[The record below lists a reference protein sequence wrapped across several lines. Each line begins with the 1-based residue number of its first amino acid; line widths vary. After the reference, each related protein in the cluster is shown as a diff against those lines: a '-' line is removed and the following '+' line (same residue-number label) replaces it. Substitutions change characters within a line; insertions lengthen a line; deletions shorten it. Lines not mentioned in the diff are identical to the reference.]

1 MKSNRKA
8 SKPSTRY
15 QSRLPRPKV
24 TKTNKT
30 IDVTEIN
37 SKFTPST
44 PTQIRADTRQTILQA
59 NKILQTSTNKI
70 ALITAPTGSGKT
82 HSVIEE
88 VKLRFGAKLL
98 SSKIAICLPTRANVF
113 NLGELSR
120 HLDASFGMHVGGEG
134 GDYTNPNDNGVI
146 YTYGKLFEMLKFDP
160 LLSQFEE
167 LIFDEADILSSG
179 QEIRWI
185 PVIKWL
191 LVNRPELKII
201 LMSATLDIEGYKE
214 LFDVTDELIFDNPGL
229 SRPRPIQSLYITDQA
244 ARERSLTHPINSN
257 SYMST
262 TIDAVEAV
270 IEGKNPLTPGEVGL
284 VFLPTISSVERVAQK
299 IASKYEDQVE
309 VRILHSKKL
318 KEDLESD
325 ILTPIEKGKIGIMV
339 ATDIIG
345 RGINFSDELL
355 INRVIHS
362 GLSNRR
368 IYNQVTRR
376 DILTVD
382 YASTNDI
389 TQAFGRAGRSM
400 KDVRRVVGLCL
411 QPIKNLKKNLS
422 ASLNST
428 DPTQMILQT
437 SRVLKKIKTLKRA
450 KSIPASL
457 QEFINPV
464 VVDESRIRIAIEKL
478 KSLDAIDL
486 NENITDFGTFL
497 IDINMDLDY
506 GMMIYQALGTNY
518 LRELCDILSLASKT
532 SYLIDFTTKNFYIEY
547 TKRLAKSHG
556 VNNDLMVLSRIL
568 SSVETLEDASH
579 IGINFLVLQEA
590 RLASLQLQKSLK
602 TMGHK
607 INIIDEPIDDYLSGI
622 ALNALT
628 DSLLMF
634 KKKYGRNGVQ
644 YMDYLH
650 LASNSIFTLSP
661 SSICNINQSK
671 YIVSTNCASVGG
683 VITATEAIPVDP
695 STYMGSNWILSR
707 QIGAVNEFD
716 PKTGKGSI
724 QSNLTFKGYV
734 KETVLES
741 VDIDFEGGKEA
752 SQALAI
758 HLVNNSGLFP
768 FLNVNIDTL
777 NRIMTYQTTIINPK
791 ETLIRFYSKL
801 LIDSNITTIQA
812 IKPMVLKLEYIV
824 TSDQAKQI
832 NKHYPTRVFDYEVK
846 YIEIKTKSYAP
857 VIELT
862 PQELLDKPLITS
874 ISKKFT
880 HKVYTNIATP
890 RYKPEYKPISE
901 ASTKKAKSTLT
912 IALNLALEQ
921 HQESELGALNDFA
934 SVPELPSP
942 IQYAVDPHSNLPL
955 FIYPYIIIDYNS
967 KAILHWADRKNS
979 SNQELSRISKAISSQ
994 EFNLAA
1000 KELILSQKPDELL
1013 AKLLASCGNNSL
1025 DHDYIEKKTLLESI
1039 RSNINHPSLASQVNK
1054 IITELEQE
1062 IEYTIRGKTGLLTI
1076 QDSFKQFNTKYH
1088 NKRSDGHNYKLMVD
1102 KQRIAYTTEQ
1112 EGITKS
1118 SLNYQV
1124 VDHLS
1129 KVLNNYVNIK
1139 FKTISEELFDK

>member
-24 TKTNKT
+24 VKTNKT

-44 PTQIRADTRQTILQA
+44 PTQIRIDTRQTILKA
-59 NKILQTSTNKI
+59 NQILNSSTNKI

-88 VKLRFGAKLL
+88 VKLRFGKKLL
-98 SSKIAICLPTRANVF
+98 SSKVAICLPTRANVF

-134 GDYTNPNDNGVI
+134 GDYTKQTDTGVI

-191 LVNRPELKII
+191 MVNRPELKII
-201 LMSATLDIEGYKE
+201 LMSATLDLQGYKE
-214 LFDVTDELIFDNPGL
+214 LFEVSEELIFDNPGL
-229 SRPRPIQSLYITDQA
+229 SRPRPIQSLYITDQG
-244 ARERSLTHPINSN
+244 ARERNLTHPINSN

-262 TIDAVEAV
+262 TIDAVEAM
-270 IEGKNPLTPGEVGL
+270 IEGKSTLTPGEVGL

-299 IASKYEDQVE
+299 IAEKYEDQVE

-318 KEDLESD
+318 KEELESD
-325 ILTPIEKGKIGIMV
+325 ILRPIEKGKIGIMV

-345 RGINFSDELL
+345 RGINFSDDLL

-382 YASTNDI
+382 YASINDI

-400 KDVRRVVGLCL
+400 KDNRRVVGLCL

-422 ASLNST
+422 SSLNST

-437 SRVLKKIKTLKRA
+437 SRILKKIKTLKRA
-450 KSIPASL
+450 KSVPSSL

-464 VVDESRIRIAIEKL
+464 VVDESRIRIAIDKL
-478 KSLDAIDL
+478 KSLGAIDSQ
-486 NENITDFGTFL
+486 ENITDFGTFL

-518 LRELCDILSLASKT
+518 LRELCDILSLAAKT
-532 SYLIDFTTKNFYIEY
+532 SYLIDFKTKNFYIEY
-547 TKRLAKSHG
+547 TKRLAKTNG
-556 VNNDLMVLSRIL
+556 VNNDLMVLSDIL
-568 SSVETLEDASH
+568 TKVDTLEDATNK
-579 IGINFLVLQEA
+579 GINFLVIQEA
-590 RLASLQLQKSLK
+590 RITSLQLQKSLK
-602 TMGHK
+602 SMGHK
-607 INIIDEPIDDYLSGI
+607 INLIDEPINEYLSNI

-661 SSICNINQSK
+661 SSICNINQST
-671 YIVSTNCASVGG
+671 YIVATNCASVGG

-695 STYMGSNWILSR
+695 YNYMGSNWILCR
-707 QIGAVNEFD
+707 ELGNVNSFD
-716 PKTGKGSI
+716 PLTGKGSI

-734 KETVLES
+734 KETILETS
-741 VDIDFEGGKEA
+741 NIEFEGGKEA
-752 SQALAI
+752 CQAMAVYLLDNEQAFDWLA
-758 HLVNNSGLFP
+758 VNN
-768 FLNVNIDTL
+768 NTI
-777 NRIMTYQTTIINPK
+777 NRVLTYQTIQLKPK
-791 ETLIRFYSKL
+791 DTLLNFYTSKL
-801 LIDSNITTIQA
+801 IEGNITTTKNL
-812 IKPMVLKLEYIV
+812 KPLILNLEYMV
-824 TSDQAKQI
+824 SKDKAKKI
-832 NKHYPTRVFDYEVK
+832 NAHYPTQVFEYQVK
-846 YIEIKTKSYAP
+846 YIEIKTKTYAP

-874 ISKKFT
+874 ISQKFT

-890 RYKPEYKPISE
+890 GYKPEYKPITE
-901 ASTKKAKSTLT
+901 ASSKKAKSTISLL
-912 IALNLALEQ
+912 LNSILEQ
-921 HQESELGALNDFA
+921 NQEVELGPLNAFEE
-934 SVPELPSP
+934 VPVLPDP
-942 IQYAVDPHSNLPL
+942 IQYALDPHSALPL
-955 FIYPYIIIDYNS
+955 YIYPYIIIDYNS
-967 KAILHWADRKNS
+967 IVILHWADRKNS
-979 SNQELSRISKAISSQ
+979 SNQELSRISKAILSQ
-994 EFNLAA
+994 KLNLEA
-1000 KELILSQKPDELL
+1000 KELILSDKPDTLL
-1013 AKLLASCGNNSL
+1013 SQLLTSCGNNSL
-1025 DHDYIEKKTLLESI
+1025 DHDYIEMKTMLASI
-1039 RSNINHPSLASQVNK
+1039 RSNINHPNLVLQVNK
-1054 IITELEQE
+1054 LISDLENEIT
-1062 IEYTIRGKTGLLTI
+1062 YTIRGKTGLEQILTA
-1076 QDSFKQFNTKYH
+1076 FKAFKNSYH
-1088 NKRSDGHNYKLMVD
+1088 NKKSDGTEHKLMVD
-1102 KQRIAYTTEQ
+1102 KHRIAFTLDQ
-1112 EGITKS
+1112 EGITKT

-1124 VDHLS
+1124 IDHTS
-1129 KVLNNYVNIK
+1129 KVINNYVNIK
-1139 FKTISEELFDK
+1139 FKKIFDI